1 MPPSPGATA
10 TRSPGWTARNARR
23 WPCSPRRIPGGQSGG
38 SPAGQALMIWAW
50 DGPNL
55 TAFDPGYFQDFWLVP
70 GYAGADGILGDS
82 LVEEKTTVRQVLDN
96 RTLAAMTGPTL
107 GAGAM
112 AAFFRA
118 EDGPVAVT
126 LSDGDVARLVGA
138 TIRFTSGAAAG
149 RKLYC
154 TGAFNGGLLSSVI
167 SGPVFE
173 DVEAGDEVVIDNR
186 DWLAYCY
193 YHRYQ
198 APPGNPAARQFIV
211 DGRPIYPQRPLF
223 PMTEMRST
231 TRAGDHT
238 GRFTG
243 KMIIV
248 QNAMDDYAWPHGAV
262 VYATPVREALGDRT
276 DGQLRVWFND
286 NASHVPGSFLGP
298 ATASRLIDYGGSVDQ
313 VCVTSSPGWNR
324 AWSLRPPPA
333 ITGTSSRPGWI
344 CRDRPPGAGGS
355 SRS

>member
-1 MPPSPGATA
+1 
-10 TRSPGWTARNARR
+10 
-23 WPCSPRRIPGGQSGG
+23 
-38 SPAGQALMIWAW
+38 
-50 DGPNL
+50 
-55 TAFDPGYFQDFWLVP
+55 
-70 GYAGADGILGDS
+70 
-82 LVEEKTTVRQVLDN
+82 
-96 RTLAAMTGPTL
+96 
-107 GAGAM
+107 M

-262 VYATPVREALGDRT
+262 VYATLVREALGDRT

-313 VCVTSSPGWNR
+313 ALR
-324 AWSLRPPPA
+324 DLIAWVEQGVEPPA
-333 ITGTSSRPGWI
+333 TTGYHWDEQSSRLDLPGPAARRRGI
-344 CRDRPPGAGGS
+344 QPVVTVRATVRPRPTCRPAPRSSWSWRVRCRPGPAPSWPSSGTPREQGPGRERARHRRQVGGRPTTS
-355 SRS
+355 PAQSTVLWP